1 MSRRPRRRR
10 RRNKGLPVGA
20 KVAASAVMVLSFF
33 LMAEG
38 LARFVVPAVPEWQG
52 GDQGAVIMVGHPTRL
67 WGMGAG
73 RRQNGGAVAN
83 ISEIG
88 LREPIPDVPRANG
101 RQRVMILGDSS
112 FFGHGVG
119 DDETIAARLQDTLAA
134 RGIDADTINGGIPG
148 YSTEQ
153 TRMLLDEVG
162 WDLEPS
168 LLVIGNLWSDNNFDL
183 YRDADL
189 LYTRA
194 AYTKGLASRS
204 AFMRLLASWLAPL
217 RSDSG
222 ARIVTWTQD
231 SAFPDSGTRRVLI
244 EDYVANLDQ
253 MVRDARDRG
262 IGAMFLAPS
271 NRDTTLDGRND
282 DQSWTVYFQAQQL
295 VSRCHGVPW
304 VDTLPFFQGRMDQG
318 AVLDDLFIDE
328 MHPTAP
334 GQTLIADG
342 IADALQGAGWPAD
355 PLLGKADAPCDT
367 TVLVDPNPG
376 GRSEKMN
383 QLSPQTNLF
392 PQTGRPTGLQ
402 DAGTVGG
409 KQLPPGAWLVSGEV
423 VTEHWPVEL
432 TVRDV
437 EGRALKNQVLA
448 GPADD
453 IELIIFNGLDRVAIR
468 GLDASERDREVI
480 ATPDRATIRLDFT
493 GPAPTPP
500 E

>member
-1 MSRRPRRRR
+1 
-10 RRNKGLPVGA
+10 
-20 KVAASAVMVLSFF
+20 MVLSFF

-73 RRQNGGAVAN
+73 RRQNGGTVAN
-83 ISEIG
+83 IAEIG
-88 LREPIPDVPRANG
+88 LREPVPDVPRPAG

-119 DDETIAARLQDTLAA
+119 DDETIAARLQEELVA
-134 RGIDADTINGGIPG
+134 RGIDADTVNAGIPG

-153 TRMLLDEVG
+153 SRMLLDEIG
-162 WDLEPS
+162 WDLEPT
-168 LLVIGNLWSDNNFDL
+168 LLVIGNLWSDNNFHL

-194 AYTKGLASRS
+194 TYTQGLASRS

-222 ARIVTWTQD
+222 ARIVTWTRE
-231 SAFPDSGTRRVLI
+231 SAYPDSGTRRVLI
-244 EDYVANLDQ
+244 EDYVANLDA

-271 NRDTTLDGRND
+271 NRDTTLDGRTD
-282 DQSWTVYFQAQQL
+282 DQSWTVYFEAQDL
-295 VSRCHGVPW
+295 VHECHGVPW
-304 VDTLPFFQGRMDQG
+304 VDTLPFFQARMAEG
-318 AVLDDLFIDE
+318 AALDDLFIDE

-334 GQTLIADG
+334 GQALIAAG
-342 IADALQGAGWPAD
+342 IADALQAAGWPQD
-355 PLLGKADAPCDT
+355 PLVGQAKAPCDT

-402 DAGTVGG
+402 DGATGGG
-409 KQLPPGAWLVSGEV
+409 KPLPPGAWLVTGEV
-423 VTEHWPVEL
+423 ITAHWPVTL

-453 IELIIFNGLDRVAIR
+453 LELIIFNGLDRVVIR
-468 GLDASERDREVI
+468 ALDSREDAREVV
-480 ATPDRATIRLDFT
+480 ATPSQASILLDFT
-493 GPAPTPP
+493 APAPAP
-500 E
+500 